1 MVNCRENIALCGKHK
16 PIDGQTTST
25 MYVYHCG
32 SHDRNVQKFEHQR
45 DMACQ
50 FYSGS
55 AVQEKWI
62 KTLDKNETYALQP
75 QQQIMEEGAHRRKA
89 GAGKGRWKF
98 LSRSRFSLG
107 IIFISYNT

>member
-16 PIDGQTTST
+16 LIDGQTTST

-62 KTLDKNETYALQP
+62 KTLEKMKHVHDNHNNKKWRKEHTVPRPARET
-75 QQQIMEEGAHRRKA
+75 G
-89 GAGKGRWKF
+89 GGSF
-98 LSRSRFSLG
+98 
-107 IIFISYNT
+107 